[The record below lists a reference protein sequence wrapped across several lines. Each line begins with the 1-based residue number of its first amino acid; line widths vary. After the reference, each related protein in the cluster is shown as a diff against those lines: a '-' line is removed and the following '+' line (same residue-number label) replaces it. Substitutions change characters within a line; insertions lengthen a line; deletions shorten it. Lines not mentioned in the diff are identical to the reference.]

1 MRGWRWMMCV
11 MGVACLVAC
20 GPAEVEVDPDED
32 AGVEQ
37 DTGPECED
45 GQLACDGIC
54 EDVSTSVQHCG
65 ACGNMCG
72 LGSACSGGECICL
85 NTQTWCGP
93 GQCVNLETSRSHCGE
108 CGKTCVGVEYCLDGE
123 CVDDGVLGEVIL
135 LTNEARKVARN
146 CGDTSH
152 AAVGSLSAQTQL
164 TEAAQGHAEDM
175 ARRDFFDHDNPDGT
189 TATQRMRA
197 AGYTGGRTGENI
209 AAGQTSAQSVVDAWL
224 NSPGHC
230 RNIMNPGYTEIGI
243 GYYRGGSSRHYW
255 VQNFGAP

>member
-1 MRGWRWMMCV
+1 MACV
-11 MGVACLVAC
+11 LGVSCLVAC
-20 GPAEVEVDPDED
+20 GPAEVDDGGEPD

-37 DTGPECED
+37 DTGPACEEE
-45 GQLACDGIC
+45 GEIVCDGEC
-54 EDVSTSVQHCG
+54 EDVSTSVLHCG
-65 ACGNMCG
+65 SCGNACG
-72 LGSACSGGECICL
+72 LGAACSGGDCICL

-108 CGKTCVGVEYCLDGE
+108 CGKACVGAEYCLDGE

-135 LTNEARKVARN
+135 LTNEARKVPRT
-146 CGDTSH
+146 CGETSH
-152 AAVGSLSAQTQL
+152 PAAGALSAQPQL

-175 ARRDFFDHDNPDGT
+175 ARRDFFAHDNPDGT

-209 AAGQTSAQSVVDAWL
+209 AQGYSTAREVVDAWID
-224 NSPGHC
+224 SPGHC
-230 RNIMNPGYTEIGI
+230 RNLMSGNYTEIGI
-243 GYYRGGSSRHYW
+243 GYYRGGPGRHYW